1 MWMSGHMRLCDTE
14 GMLGLL
20 LGSSLFQGWAE
31 KKPISGSVRNL
42 PTSGVCQPLYEMG
55 EAGVG
60 GGS

>member
-1 MWMSGHMRLCDTE
+1 MRLCDTE

-20 LGSSLFQGWAE
+20 LESSLFQGWAE